1 MRLLA
6 DHTAELGDGFVRSVA
21 AKARDAKLTRGDL
34 EDCIR
39 LFCMVCNHVDE
50 LQFELKDFT
59 HSFQLQIGEERFA
72 VTFNKGACAVYA
84 GTIDSPDITIQMGLV
99 TARDLVMG
107 KVNSGAA
114 HMDGDITYKG
124 TKNGAVK
131 LQSVFELF
139 LDELDERARSE
150 RGES

>member
-1 MRLLA
+1 MVLLA
-6 DHTAELGDGFVRSVA
+6 DQNAELAEGFARSVA
-21 AKARDAKLTRGDL
+21 VKARDAKLTRGDL
-34 EDCIR
+34 EDCMR
-39 LFCMVCNHVDE
+39 LFCAVCNHVDT

-72 VTFNKGACAVYA
+72 VTFSKGVCAVYA
-84 GTIDSPDITIQMGLV
+84 GTIDSPDITMQMALV

-114 HMDGDITYKG
+114 HMNGDITYKG
-124 TKNGAVK
+124 TKNGAIK

-139 LDELDERARSE
+139 LDELDDRARSE
-150 RGES
+150 RGE